1 MPLAVTHFP
10 SYAKY
15 AKNPVFA
22 YSDVPQSPQPGCA
35 NAPGG
40 RGSPTRGQGILRP
53 ASRSRYAA

>member
-40 RGSPTRGQGILRP
+40 RGILRP